1 MLKKA
6 FVLATMAST
15 LVPSVTI
22 AQTSARSNYRVINV
36 SNFVSQKQISGLT
49 PNQAAV
55 KLFGYQG
62 EEEGRRREQI
72 AVTYSRPDTAI
83 VLLTKEGLADD
94 SLFAIKSRIEMRRA
108 KNRWQVIWVGEQY
121 KCHQGRG
128 SQNWSA
134 KLCS

>member
-1 MLKKA
+1 MLKKLLA
-6 FVLATMAST
+6 FAAVAST
-15 LVPSVTI
+15 LLSGATT
-22 AQTSARSNYRVINV
+22 AQTAARSNYRVINI
-36 SNFVSQKQISGLT
+36 SNFVSQKQIFGLG

-62 EEEGRRREQI
+62 EEKGRRREEI

-83 VLLTKEGLADD
+83 ILLTKEGLADD
-94 SLFAIKSRIEMRRA
+94 SLFAIKTRVEMRRA
-108 KNRWQVIWVGEQY
+108 KNGWQVIWAGEQY

-128 SQNWSA
+128 SQAWSA